1 MPEPDKAAN
10 NAFESLDIIYGNFHM
25 NQQPVGKLMAFSII
39 LITLLSGLV
48 IWETHNSRIV
58 KAEETTAQATQKNDN
73 NPTTLNEA
81 RGRAR
86 LLHETIHGTL
96 QVVHR
101 DFFREDESLVIPSHS
116 LEDVFKELARSY
128 NVKVRWLAVNAKAMN
143 IDNEP
148 KSPFEL
154 DAAKALA
161 KGQREFEKYT
171 KNSYQ
176 FAGPIRLPSQCLKCH
191 LPSRTS
197 NKDRIAGLTIS
208 MPLKKP

>member
-1 MPEPDKAAN
+1 M
-10 NAFESLDIIYGNFHM
+10 H
-25 NQQPVGKLMAFSII
+25 QQPVEKLMAYTIVI
-39 LITLLSGLV
+39 ITLFSGLV
-48 IWETHNSRIV
+48 IWETHSSRIV
-58 KAEETTAQATQKNDN
+58 EAEETTDQAEQKSDN
-73 NPTTLNEA
+73 SPTTLIEA

-96 QVVHR
+96 QVIHR
-101 DFFREDESLVIPSHS
+101 DFFQEDESLVIPSHS

-128 NVKVRWLAVNAKAMN
+128 DVKIRWLAVNAKAMN

-161 KGQREFEKYT
+161 KGQREFEKLT

-191 LPSRTS
+191 LPRRTS

-208 MPLKKP
+208 MTLKKP